1 MLSLSSLFL
10 SRDRLAGSLN
20 AYFVHFVICTIH
32 AKASADVFF
41 VLKIVIYEHFIMP
54 F

>member
-20 AYFVHFVICTIH
+20 AYFVYFVFAQSTRKH
-32 AKASADVFF
+32 PLTSFF